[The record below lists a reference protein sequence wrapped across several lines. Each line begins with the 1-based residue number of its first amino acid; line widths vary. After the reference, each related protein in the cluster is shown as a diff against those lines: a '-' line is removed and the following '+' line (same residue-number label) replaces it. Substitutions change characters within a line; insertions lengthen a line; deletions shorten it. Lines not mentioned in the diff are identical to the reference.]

1 MDQVKTG
8 AFIAELRK
16 EKGLTQKEVAE
27 KLGVADK
34 TISKWETG
42 RGLPEVSLMMPL
54 CEVLG
59 ITVNELLSGEKIS
72 ADKYVDKAEEHLYE
86 LQTLKANAD
95 RRLLSIEIVLGVLS
109 VIILLSLTMIASY
122 LQMEDWL
129 RIVIVVFAF
138 AVSITGVGFALKIEQ
153 VAGYY
158 VCAKCGHKHVPTF
171 KQVFWAMHCGRTR
184 YMKCPNCKQRSWQK
198 KVVE

>member
-34 TISKWETG
+34 TVSKWETG

-109 VIILLSLTMIASY
+109 IIILLSLTMIASY

-129 RIVIVVFAF
+129 RIVIIVFAF

-158 VCAKCGHKHVPTF
+158 VCAKCGHKYVPTF
-171 KQVFWAMHCGRTR
+171 KQVFWAAHCGRTR
-184 YMKCPNCKQRSWQK
+184 HMKCPNCKERSWQK

>member
-1 MDQVKTG
+1 
-8 AFIAELRK
+8 
-16 EKGLTQKEVAE
+16 
-27 KLGVADK
+27 
-34 TISKWETG
+34 
-42 RGLPEVSLMMPL
+42 MMPL

-109 VIILLSLTMIASY
+109 IIILLSLTMIASY

-129 RIVIVVFAF
+129 RIVIIVFAF

-158 VCAKCGHKHVPTF
+158 VCAKCGHKYVPTF
-171 KQVFWAMHCGRTR
+171 KQVFWAAHCGRTR
-184 YMKCPNCKQRSWQK
+184 HMKCPNCKERSWQK

>member
-95 RRLLSIEIVLGVLS
+95 RRLLSIEIVLGTLS

-129 RIVIVVFAF
+129 RIVIIVFAF

-171 KQVFWAMHCGRTR
+171 KQVFLAMHCGRTR
-184 YMKCPNCKQRSWQK
+184 YMKCPNCKQCSWQK